1 MAAKKRKMK
10 EEEEQEESQETFH
23 HWLIKSEPE
32 SRMVGTYDVK
42 FSIED
47 LKKKPNQ
54 TSCWDG
60 IRNFRVK
67 NFIRD
72 HIKVGQELFFYHS
85 SCKVPAIVGIVRVT
99 REAYPDT
106 SALDKNNVHY
116 DPKSS
121 ETNTRFYQFDVQFV
135 RDLKR
140 PIPLSELR
148 SQPELADMMLL
159 RVGRLS
165 ITPVSQEHWDFILG
179 LEDKDPVDVKTSKK
193 GAKATKLSKT
203 DGTEQTQTRQRSK
216 RLKKDPET

>member
-1 MAAKKRKMK
+1 MK
-10 EEEEQEESQETFH
+10 EEEAQEGSQETYH

-42 FSIED
+42 FSIDD

-85 SCKVPAIVGIVRVT
+85 SCKVPAVVGIVRVT
-99 REAYPDT
+99 REAYPDA

-140 PIPLSELR
+140 AIPLSELR
-148 SQPELADMMLL
+148 NQPELADMMLL

-165 ITPVSQEHWDFILG
+165 ITPVSQEHWDFILD
-179 LEDKDPVDVKTSKK
+179 LEDKDPVDSKASKK
-193 GAKATKLSKT
+193 GIKAPKEIKEAK
-203 DGTEQTQTRQRSK
+203 TEDTERKQTRQRSK